1 MDKKA
6 KNILFKTYWKNGW
19 IDDKDRKIDPADFE
33 YAKSKGLMFDT
44 ITVTHDQCVD
54 EILDIANTI
63 SIGKVSKAFLSS
75 LSNRRLA
82 WRSGIASFSIAKQLT
97 KHKYSKAVIGY
108 SYNDNGKINHTS
120 YVCGICR
127 DLKYGISRGY
137 ENYIDD
143 DLNVLNFERIK
154 WGGMRH
160 GDLLYT
166 LFDLKM
172 FNTEKITEPTIE
184 DINIF
189 KKILEVIE
197 TSQENDSPSKLEK
210 RLSEIIKSTKSE
222 RFALIEIMACIEILK
237 PGSYDRPIR
246 GRNDWA
252 YAKYWRGIDKYNQE
266 AVKKYFGEYF

>member
-44 ITVTHDQCVD
+44 ITITHDQCID

-63 SIGKVSKAFLSS
+63 SIENVAKAFLSS

-97 KHKYSKAVIGY
+97 KHKHSNAIIGY
-108 SYNDNGKINHTS
+108 NDNDNGKIDYPS
-120 YVCGICR
+120 YLCRICR
-127 DLKYGISRGY
+127 DLTRGISVGY
-137 ENYIDD
+137 EDYIDD
-143 DLNVLNFERIK
+143 NLNVLNFERIK
-154 WGGMRH
+154 WGGVRH

-172 FNTEKITEPTIE
+172 FNAEKITEPTVE

-197 TSQENDSPSKLEK
+197 TSQEKDTPSKLEK
-210 RLSEIIKSTKSE
+210 RLSKIIKSTKNE
-222 RFALIEIMACIEILK
+222 RVILIKIMVCIEILK
-237 PGSYDRPIR
+237 PDSYDKPIT
-246 GRNDWA
+246 NDWT
-252 YAKYWRGIDKYNQE
+252 YAQYWRGIDKYNQE